1 MKYRTLGKTGIK
13 SSVLGFG
20 GMRLPLNSGNPEDV
34 NLVETRKMLEY
45 AVEHGVN
52 MFDTALVYH
61 TTDRSKPGVSESVM
75 ADVLNPFYDSI
86 HVSTKMPSWNILSWD
101 YFNETLDKHL
111 DRLEKESIE
120 LFFVHSIK
128 DVYYDEIK
136 NAGLYEFIDKALS
149 DGRIEHVGFS
159 THGSIQLLDKILED
173 YEKWEFA
180 LTQINYLDN
189 YENPGLEGL
198 KKLNKLNIGTMI
210 MEPLRGGQL
219 AENLP
224 KQVTPLL
231 EKSEHNYSPLEWAFN
246 YLWDKKEVNCVL
258 SGMSN
263 LEQVKQNITLAEKSE
278 NKYSPLEWAFNYLWD
293 KKEVNCVLSGMSNL
307 EQVKQNIALADKSE
321 TSILTKEDQNILKE
335 VQEEYKK
342 LKNIP
347 CTECQYCMPCP
358 FGVYIPKCFK
368 EYNMDKI
375 SGSKNK
381 SVQYKFHM
389 HDDRKAH
396 NCTQCGKCV
405 ELCPQSINISEQLKI
420 VEKHFEE

>member
-1 MKYRTLGKTGIK
+1 MIIIIINLLLCWILSYDSIEILIINFESKIILISFYKHSTMKYRTLGKTGIK
-13 SSVLGFG
+13 ASVLGFG
-20 GMRLPLNSGNPEDV
+20 GMRLPLNSDNPEDV

-101 YFNETLDKHL
+101 YFNETLNQHL
-111 DRLEKESIE
+111 DRLQKESIE
-120 LFFVHSIK
+120 LFFIHSIK

-159 THGSIQLLDKILED
+159 THGSIQLLDQILED

-219 AENLP
+219 AENQP
-224 KQVTPLL
+224 KQVTQIF

-278 NKYSPLEWAFNYLWD
+278 TN
-293 KKEVNCVLSGMSNL
+293 
-307 EQVKQNIALADKSE
+307 
-321 TSILTKEDQNILKE
+321 ILTKEDQNILKE
-335 VQEEYKK
+335 VKEEYKK

-368 EYNMDKI
+368 EYNLDKI
-375 SGSKNK
+375 SGSSNN
-381 SVQYKFHM
+381 SLQYRFHM

-405 ELCPQSINISEQLKI
+405 ALCPQSINIPEQLKI
-420 VEKHFEE
+420 VENHFGE

>member
-13 SSVLGFG
+13 ASVLGFG
-20 GMRLPLNSGNPEDV
+20 GMRLPLNSDNPEDV
-34 NLVETRKMLEY
+34 NLTETRKMLEY

-61 TTDRSKPGVSESVM
+61 TIDRSKPGVSESVM

-101 YFNETLDKHL
+101 YFNKTLDQHL
-111 DRLEKESIE
+111 DRLQKESIE

-136 NAGLYEFIDKALS
+136 NAGLYEFLDKALS

-159 THGSIQLLDKILED
+159 THGSIQLLEQILED
-173 YEKWEFA
+173 YEKWEFS

-224 KQVTPLL
+224 KQVTQIL
-231 EKSEHNYSPLEWAFN
+231 
-246 YLWDKKEVNCVL
+246 
-258 SGMSN
+258 
-263 LEQVKQNITLAEKSE
+263 EKSE

-307 EQVKQNIALADKSE
+307 EQVKQNTALADKSE

-368 EYNMDKI
+368 EYNLDKI
-375 SGSKNK
+375 SGSSNN
-381 SVQYKFHM
+381 SLQYRFHM

-396 NCTQCGKCV
+396 NCTQCGKCIA
-405 ELCPQSINISEQLKI
+405 LCPQSINIPEQLKI
-420 VEKHFEE
+420 VEKHFGE